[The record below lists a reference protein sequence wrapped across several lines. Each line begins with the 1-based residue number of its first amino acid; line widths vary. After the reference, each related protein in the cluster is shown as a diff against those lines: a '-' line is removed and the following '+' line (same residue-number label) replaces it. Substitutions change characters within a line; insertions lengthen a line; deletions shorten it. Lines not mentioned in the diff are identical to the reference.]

1 MSLYSHLCMAINVVL
16 EDIYIWVVEIQEG
29 YFFLHDSRV
38 SIILSPPRSNES
50 TYVGLLF

>member
-29 YFFLHDSRV
+29 TSFCM
-38 SIILSPPRSNES
+38 I
-50 TYVGLLF
+50 VGFQLF